1 MSKKYKLIIY
11 GVGLVALAL
20 LISFAISTCVFQNS
34 KCDCDSPLEI
44 NGDNKCER
52 CGGYLK
58 HKHASIN
65 GRCVYCGE
73 CTEHTDKNGDGICDN
88 CRAKA

>member
-1 MSKKYKLIIY
+1 MNENKKLLVYVLGAIA
-11 GVGLVALAL
+11 LVALISL
-20 LISFAISTCVFQNS
+20 LISICVFQNS
-34 KCDCDSPLEI
+34 KCDCDSPFEMD
-44 NGDNKCER
+44 GDNKCER
-52 CGGYLK
+52 CGGYLT

-65 GRCVYCGE
+65 GRCFYCGK

>member
-1 MSKKYKLIIY
+1 MNENKKLLVYVLGAIA
-11 GVGLVALAL
+11 LVALISL
-20 LISFAISTCVFQNS
+20 LISICVFQNS
-34 KCDCDSPLEI
+34 KCDCDSHFEMD
-44 NGDNKCER
+44 GDNKCDR

-65 GRCVYCGE
+65 GRCFYCGE
-73 CTEHTDKNGDGICDN
+73 CTEHTDKNSDGICDN